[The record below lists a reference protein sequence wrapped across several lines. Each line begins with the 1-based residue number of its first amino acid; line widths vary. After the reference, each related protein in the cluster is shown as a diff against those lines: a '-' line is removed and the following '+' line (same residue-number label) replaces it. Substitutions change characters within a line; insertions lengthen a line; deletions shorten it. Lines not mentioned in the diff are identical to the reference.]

1 MTKNK
6 KVLIVCASLAFTAS
20 LGLVLV
26 KTQIV
31 DATTDSIDTDYA
43 LALTDYTI
51 DNFEN
56 LNKIT
61 DPNGRELSPTQTLFP
76 TVVGEYVFSYNGY
89 NTSLIVLRD
98 NPVVD
103 FVFEY
108 EIKDSYKLG
117 DRVQF
122 PLAQIDSVLSAYT
135 NYTVTIKCDG
145 EEIKK
150 LYPSQIE
157 DYSLLLDKSGTYEAV
172 YTCVDSTAVQ
182 YTASET
188 IAFTVSSE
196 RALIMNT
203 LPTSIYY
210 GESILIGAN
219 FGVYNDMK
227 YPATITATLPSGDR
241 EEITDIVYVPKEYG
255 EYIFSV
261 SVNIDGETLTQEQIV
276 QVVVS
281 TNTLVNGSAV
291 SITPNVALPS
301 YAKEQGTGLFIDA
314 EPY

>member
-150 LYPSQIE
+150 FIINYG
-157 DYSLLLDKSGTYEAV
+157 DVYEN
-172 YTCVDSTAVQ
+172 TCC
-182 YTASET
+182 
-188 IAFTVSSE
+188 I
-196 RALIMNT
+196 
-203 LPTSIYY
+203 
-210 GESILIGAN
+210 
-219 FGVYNDMK
+219 
-227 YPATITATLPSGDR
+227 
-241 EEITDIVYVPKEYG
+241 
-255 EYIFSV
+255 
-261 SVNIDGETLTQEQIV
+261 
-276 QVVVS
+276 
-281 TNTLVNGSAV
+281 
-291 SITPNVALPS
+291 
-301 YAKEQGTGLFIDA
+301 
-314 EPY
+314 